1 MNKLG
6 ENYLEIM
13 IQSLKN
19 KIDVLDRI
27 IAMNET
33 QERALKDPN
42 LTPDEFES
50 VVDDKA
56 KCIEDL
62 ELLDSGFEA
71 LFGKMK
77 SELKGNPKAHEK
89 EIKIMQDLIRVI
101 TDKTTKIK
109 VMEKRNHD
117 EAFKKF
123 SEIRSQVKE
132 IRTGHKVASEYYR
145 NMLKLNMVDAQFMD
159 NKR

>member
-1 MNKLG
+1 MNRLG

-13 IQSLKN
+13 ITSLKK
-19 KIDVLDRI
+19 KIEVLDRI
-27 IAMNET
+27 IAMNEK

-50 VVDDKA
+50 VVDEKA
-56 KCIEDL
+56 KCIEDM
-62 ELLDSGFEA
+62 ELLDSGFES
-71 LFGKMK
+71 LYEKMRV
-77 SELKGNPKAHEK
+77 ELRENKKAHEV
-89 EIKIMQDLIRVI
+89 EIIRMQELIRKI
-101 TDKTTKIK
+101 TDKTTKIQ
-109 VMEKRNHD
+109 VMEKRNRD

-123 SEIRSQVKE
+123 SQVRDQVKE
-132 IRTGHKVASEYYR
+132 IRTGHKVATEYYR